1 VQAAKWWRIVISLDD
16 APTFLGMKRLLR
28 AFATEWRTQEV
39 RFGREDD
46 ASVESAPLYVT
57 QRQLGADGVE
67 GSERLA

>member
-1 VQAAKWWRIVISLDD
+1 VAKWWRIVISLDD
-16 APTFLGMKRLLR
+16 APTFLGMNRLLR
-28 AFATEWRTQEV
+28 VFVTEWRTQEV

-46 ASVESAPLYVT
+46 ASAESAPLCVG